1 MPEDKGKAEIPR
13 EPKPFGED
21 RYSYLYTG
29 IEGACCQVVKESKAP
44 HASMARES
52 SNIHTHRGQQ
62 SVRLRSTNTYT
73 ASPWKPFYD
82 FCRYKEKAEETQEKF
97 SGGIDRKGGRE
108 RGSEARPAP
117 LKGSVLKGS
126 SEWKGSVCISWVLL
140 LNTDVFT
147 LKGSSYKKR
156 QSHLLGLV

>member
-73 ASPWKPFYD
+73 ASPWKPFMIFAD
-82 FCRYKEKAEETQEKF
+82 TR
-97 SGGIDRKGGRE
+97 RK
-108 RGSEARPAP
+108 
-117 LKGSVLKGS
+117 LKRH
-126 SEWKGSVCISWVLL
+126 
-140 LNTDVFT
+140 
-147 LKGSSYKKR
+147 KR
-156 QSHLLGLV
+156 NLVEG